1 MTQTSVRPRT
11 LPVLFLTLSVL
22 GGVVFIPQPAQA
34 DVSDTCGKTILV
46 LDESGSV
53 SPHEANVRNAVDAFL
68 TPLVDSGVEAGI
80 VEFGSAAK
88 TVFGY
93 TMIDG
98 ANLAFTFSPY
108 LNATSGGDIYDAPSQ
123 LGPYTNWDDA
133 LDEVT
138 QINSSEVAALVLF
151 LTDGD
156 PTAYNLDK
164 PGEAGGVHINGVSA
178 EGLNRAIEE
187 ADEIRSQGSH
197 LIAVGVGSGLTN
209 AASIDRLKQV
219 AGPDVYDGSGSL
231 DLDATDVVL
240 VSEFGDLPEVM
251 ALIAAAMCA
260 DPAISVEKTASS
272 SVVIAGTDV
281 TYQIDVTNTG
291 NVNLH
296 YVILDD
302 PLVPDCSED
311 IGDLAVGETVTV
323 ECTTTVWE
331 PLTNTATATG
341 TDPSGT
347 PVQDDG
353 SATTTLIDR
362 GTGTPGY
369 WRNHLDMW
377 PIANDTVLIG
387 DWNHNWACDG
397 DETCLELTKEEA
409 LMALTTPPRGD
420 MTWNLGRPL
429 VAAWLNVSAGN
440 DSSCIADTVDSA
452 AAWLQSHPLGSG
464 VGGSDPAWVEASGWA
479 TLLDDYNNGKLCA
492 EHRDAN
498 GDADED
504 TAEATVENI
513 EASQEQEQEQEQEA
527 EPGDD
532 WDGSGG
538 NPPPHASKGKNGKN

>member
-1 MTQTSVRPRT
+1 M
-11 LPVLFLTLSVL
+11 
-22 GGVVFIPQPAQA
+22 
-34 DVSDTCGKTILV
+34 
-46 LDESGSV
+46 
-53 SPHEANVRNAVDAFL
+53 
-68 TPLVDSGVEAGI
+68 
-80 VEFGSAAK
+80 
-88 TVFGY
+88 
-93 TMIDG
+93 
-98 ANLAFTFSPY
+98 
-108 LNATSGGDIYDAPSQ
+108 
-123 LGPYTNWDDA
+123 
-133 LDEVT
+133 
-138 QINSSEVAALVLF
+138 
-151 LTDGD
+151 
-156 PTAYNLDK
+156 
-164 PGEAGGVHINGVSA
+164 
-178 EGLNRAIEE
+178 
-187 ADEIRSQGSH
+187 
-197 LIAVGVGSGLTN
+197 
-209 AASIDRLKQV
+209 
-219 AGPDVYDGSGSL
+219 
-231 DLDATDVVL
+231 
-240 VSEFGDLPEVM
+240 
-251 ALIAAAMCA
+251 
-260 DPAISVEKTASS
+260 
-272 SVVIAGTDV
+272 
-281 TYQIDVTNTG
+281 TNTG
-291 NVNLH
+291 NVEL
-296 YVILDD
+296 YDVTLDD
-302 PLVPDCSED
+302 PLVPDCSQA
-311 IGDLAVGETVTV
+311 IGYLAVGETVRV
-323 ECTTTVWE
+323 ECTTTVWG

-420 MTWNLGRPL
+420 ITWSLGRPL

-513 EASQEQEQEQEQEA
+513 EASQEQEQEQEA

-538 NPPPHASKGKNGKN
+538 NPPPHASKGRNGKN